1 MATKLKRACRYNRCH
16 NLTNDKSGYCEA
28 HKAQAHLD
36 YRKSRT
42 DKDEQRFYGSQ
53 AWRHMSLQYRLEH
66 PVCEACGDRPSE
78 LVHHKVHVKQG
89 GDRLAKSNLQAVC
102 RSCQAKAHRG

>member
-16 NLTNDKSGYCEA
+16 NLTNDKSGYCDR
-28 HKAQAHLD
+28 HRAQAHVD

-42 DKDEQRFYGSQ
+42 DKDEQRFYGSN
-53 AWRHMSLQYRLEH
+53 AWRHASLEH
-66 PVCEACGDRPSE
+66 RRKYPVCQRCGERPSE

-89 GDRLAKSNLQAVC
+89 GERLATSNLQAVC
-102 RSCQAKAHRG
+102 RSCQALAHR